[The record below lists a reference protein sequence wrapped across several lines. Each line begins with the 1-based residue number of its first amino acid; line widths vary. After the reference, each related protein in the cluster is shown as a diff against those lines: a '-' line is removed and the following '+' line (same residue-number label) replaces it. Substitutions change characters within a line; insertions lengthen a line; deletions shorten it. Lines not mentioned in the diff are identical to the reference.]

1 MREELKSLIVNL
13 IKKQAEIKNVKNLLD
28 EKTNIAYNDIKM
40 LEKEYSKTSN
50 EDIGKQLDSAYK
62 NYEFL
67 YNLRDKKAERFDKI
81 EDIINLLT
89 QANELINEIEN
100 EENNNE

>member
-28 EKTNIAYNDIKM
+28 EKTNIAYNDIKT
-40 LEKEYSKTSN
+40 LEKEYSKTNN

-67 YNLRDKKAERFDKI
+67 YNLRDEKTEKFDKI
-81 EDIINLLT
+81 ENIINLLT
-89 QANELINEIEN
+89 QANELINEL
-100 EENNNE
+100 EEEV